1 MLSRWLLFLHIL
13 SAITFFL
20 GHGAGA
26 AMAFQLRKET
36 NLERIRAMLDLS
48 LSTLMVY
55 LVSFLVLG
63 ITGIIMPF
71 PLHLW
76 NRGWVWLSI
85 VLMLFVF
92 FYMFRYNEDTYK
104 VLRKLVGL
112 PYRLGNTD
120 YPADEPASDEEIAAH
135 IRKIDLWK
143 LVVVGYGLPGVVL
156 WLMVFKPF

>member
-1 MLSRWLLFLHIL
+1 MLSRWLLLLHIL

-63 ITGIIMPF
+63 LTGIIMPF

-76 NRGWVWLSI
+76 NCGWVWLSI

-120 YPADEPASDEEIAAH
+120 YPAEAPAPIDEIVAH
-135 IRKIDLWK
+135 IHKINLWK
-143 LVVVGYGLPGVVL
+143 LVIVGYGLPGVV
-156 WLMVFKPF
+156 